1 MTVRTL
7 VYDGDSVDRREAVD
21 ADSLRAARDATGTTW
36 VRVSDPTDAE
46 YDRLSAAFYLHALEI
61 EDVRSNVDPK
71 VEAFPGHTFL
81 LVKTASLRG
90 GETTFEEEIRDR
102 PVGIFFGHDW
112 IVTVAT
118 EETGVVGTVWDR
130 IRRED
135 PRLLRYDADFTAY
148 RVVDAVIDE
157 YLLVLDEIGRD
168 IEAVEDRIIDDP
180 DTETPEILNSL
191 RRELLSIRRIVWPTR
206 DAVSVLSKGDADHV
220 RESTEKY
227 YRDVYDHLVQHVE
240 LVETYRDLASGARD
254 IYLNTLS
261 QSTNEVMKRL
271 TVVATNHPPADVRRR
286 RLRHELRRR
295 AVQHARTRLAVQLS
309 GGVARDG
316 PHRGRHAPALPI
328 GGVAV
333 GYTSTGPSGTC
344 RPSAAAGPKTGR
356 SDRTVAGGR
365 HPPAWERVT

>member
-1 MTVRTL
+1 MTVRTF
-7 VYDGDSVDRREAVD
+7 VYDGDHVETRDAADADALRVAREA
-21 ADSLRAARDATGTTW
+21 AGTTW
-36 VRVSDPTDAE
+36 VRASDPTDAE
-46 YDRLSAAFYLHALEI
+46 FDRLSAAFDLHALEI

-71 VEAFPGHTFL
+71 VEVFPGHTFA

-102 PVGIFFGHDW
+102 PIGLFFGHDW
-112 IVTVAT
+112 LVTIST
-118 EETGVVGTVWDR
+118 EETGAVQAVWDR
-130 IRRED
+130 VRRED
-135 PRLLRYDADFTAY
+135 PRLLQHDADFTAY
-148 RVVDAVIDE
+148 RVIDAVVDE
-157 YLLVLDEIGRD
+157 YFAVLDEIGRD

-180 DTETPEILNSL
+180 DTETLEILNSL

-271 TVVATNHPPADVRRR
+271 TVVATIILPLTFVVGVYGMNFGGGPFNMPELGWRYGYPAVLLGMVLTSAVM
-286 RLRHELRRR
+286 LR
-295 AVQHARTRLAVQLS
+295 
-309 GGVARDG
+309 
-316 PHRGRHAPALPI
+316 
-328 GGVAV
+328 
-333 GYTSTGPSGTC
+333 YF
-344 RPSAAAGPKTGR
+344 R
-356 SDRTVAGGR
+356 SEG
-365 HPPAWERVT
+365 WL